1 MRESLTQS
9 TATRSVD
16 DMEQLIQ
23 SVGGNVMC
31 SSSRE
36 TMMYQSS
43 VFNQD
48 ISTVLEAFADT
59 IRRPNLDA
67 MELALQ
73 REAAAWEVQEISG
86 KPELYL
92 PELVH
97 AQAYRDNTL
106 GHPLLCLSLIHI

>member
-73 REAAAWEVQEISG
+73 REACLLYTSDAADE
-86 KPELYL
+86 
-92 PELVH
+92 
-97 AQAYRDNTL
+97 
-106 GHPLLCLSLIHI
+106 